1 MRELSWSSKG
11 ALILL
16 TQSKYCL
23 FILDFNFF
31 LVLQVLMR
39 NLLKPES
46 ISFHF
51 NCSLANYYLISSQ
64 QLAQLESEVDIS
76 AQIIEERE
84 QAIKH
89 LEDQVVEVNQ
99 IFRDLASLVDLQQRD
114 IGIKLLSFGVSY
126 LLFRSYYRQH

>member
-1 MRELSWSSKG
+1 ML
-11 ALILL
+11 
-16 TQSKYCL
+16 
-23 FILDFNFF
+23 
-31 LVLQVLMR
+31 

>member
-31 LVLQVLMR
+31 LVLQVLML